1 MARKANSGG
10 ARRVSAVNTGASA
23 RRTASAGRSGAEDRS
38 RRREPARAAMPVRG
52 RAAERSR
59 AAGRSARARTEA
71 EQRREERERL
81 RRKREQ
87 RAGSRG
93 GTERSGGGSVVSTLR
108 RKLLREGDMDYT
120 MLFLIILIVAIGLIV
135 MLSASA
141 PAGSRLYND
150 SYYFFKRQL
159 IFIVVGFAGMFIIS
173 GINLDS
179 FLNLIPKAFI
189 ICVILLILVLIP
201 GIGAEFNG
209 ARRWLNIPFIQLQ
222 PSELMKPVIAMYIA
236 YLVKMKVIDLKTL
249 RSNLFCLGIIGIV
262 ALLLMLET
270 HLSGTIVIVGIACC
284 VMIAGGTP
292 VKPLI
297 IGGIAIVAL
306 MFIYL
311 QFDPT
316 RMARIT
322 SLLDPFADSQTTGYQ
337 VSQSIYAIGSGRL
350 FGLGLGQSVQKYSNL
365 PEPYNDFIFS
375 IICEELGF
383 FGATVIILLFA
394 ALFLRAIRIAI
405 NAPDV
410 WSTLT
415 CIGIAA
421 QLGIQTFL
429 NMGVAVSIIP
439 NTGISLPFFSYGGT
453 SILTLLLEMG
463 ILLNVSRKTIKK

>member
-1 MARKANSGG
+1 MSAVNNGGSGG
-10 ARRVSAVNTGASA
+10 ARRTAAAGRNGSAA
-23 RRTASAGRSGAEDRS
+23 RIRRSAGNRSAAERRENTPISAGTARSGAAKRNT
-38 RRREPARAAMPVRG
+38 RAA
-52 RAAERSR
+52 AEAER
-59 AAGRSARARTEA
+59 
-71 EQRREERERL
+71 RREERERL
-81 RRKREQ
+81 RDKRAQ
-87 RAGSRG
+87 RRNESSGEGQNA
-93 GTERSGGGSVVSTLR
+93 GGGIVSAVKKR
-108 RKLLREGDMDYT
+108 IIKEGELDYT
-120 MLFLIILIVAIGLIV
+120 MLFLIILIVAVGLIV

-141 PAGSRLYND
+141 PTGSRLYDD
-150 SYYFFKRQL
+150 SYYFFKRQF
-159 IFIVVGFAGMFIIS
+159 IFIIVGFAGMLIIS
-173 GINLDS
+173 GINLDR
-179 FLNLIPKAFI
+179 LLHWIPKAFI
-189 ICVILLILVLIP
+189 ICVILLVLVLIP

-292 VKPLI
+292 IKPI
-297 IGGIAIVAL
+297 IVGVVSIAVL

-311 QFDPT
+311 QFDQT

-322 SLLDPFADSQTTGYQ
+322 SLLDPFADAQGTGYQ
-337 VSQSIYAIGSGRL
+337 ISQSIYAIGSGRL

-365 PEPYNDFIFS
+365 PEAYNDFIFAV
-375 IICEELGF
+375 ICEELGF
-383 FGATVIILLFA
+383 FGAAVIILLFA
-394 ALFLRAIRIAI
+394 ALFLRAIRIAV

-415 CIGIAA
+415 CIGIAS

-453 SILTLLLEMG
+453 AILTLLLEMG